1 MTDHV
6 DIAQLE
12 EAKEIEAHVT
22 LEPDSLDPAELDPK
36 TANIV
41 YHDWEARNYDDKWSI
56 SFDDR
61 CISYAREKF
70 LKIAPEHHYGK
81 VLEIGTGTG
90 FFIINLTQ
98 AGLVNEPYA
107 TDISPGM
114 VEVCLRNAQNVGI
127 HNMKARAADAENL
140 PFEDEFFDLVVG
152 HAVLHHLPDV
162 EASFR
167 EAFRVLKP
175 GGALV
180 IAGEPTRIGY
190 AIVGLAKRATATAMK
205 TVGARLG
212 LTRGS
217 SNGHVDP
224 EAKLE
229 AHVDLHEF
237 HPHMVERWARDAG
250 FEPVKV
256 QTEEFVSGIFGWS
269 VRTIEA
275 LARPG
280 LLKDKWAWFAY
291 RNYMRL
297 YRLDDLVTRHILPK
311 PLFYNL
317 LLYAEKPKHPE
328 R

>member
-1 MTDHV
+1 MTEHLE
-6 DIAQLE
+6 IAQLE
-12 EAKEIEAHVT
+12 EAKEIEANVALDHET
-22 LEPDSLDPAELDPK
+22 LDPGELDPK

-41 YHDWEARNYDDKWSI
+41 YHDWEARSYDDKWSI
-56 SFDDR
+56 SFDER

-70 LKIAPEHHYGK
+70 LKVAPEKHYGK
-81 VLEIGTGTG
+81 VLEIGSGTG

-114 VEVCLRNAQNVGI
+114 VKVCLRNAQNVGI
-127 HNMKARAADAENL
+127 HNMKARAVDAEKL
-140 PFEDEFFDLVVG
+140 PFEDDFFDLVVG

-167 EAFRVLKP
+167 EALRVLKP

-180 IAGEPTRIGY
+180 IAGEPTRIGF

-205 TVGARLG
+205 TVGARLA
-212 LTRGS
+212 LTRPAAKKGEA
-217 SNGHVDP
+217 DP
-224 EAKLE
+224 EAALE

-250 FEPVKV
+250 FEPVRI

-269 VRTIEA
+269 VRTVEA

-280 LLKDKWAWFAY
+280 LLGEKWAWFAY

-297 YRLDDLVTRHILPK
+297 YKLDNLVTRRILPK

-317 LLYAEKPKHPE
+317 LLYAEKPTHE
-328 R
+328 

>member
-1 MTDHV
+1 MTEQMK
-6 DIAQLE
+6 ITQLE
-12 EAKEIEAHVT
+12 EAKEIEAQAA
-22 LEPDSLDPAELDPK
+22 LDPDALDPAELDPK

-41 YHDWEARNYDDKWSI
+41 YHDWEARSYDDKWSI
-56 SFDDR
+56 SFDER

-70 LKIAPEHHYGK
+70 LKVAPEKHYGK
-81 VLEIGTGTG
+81 VLEIGSGTG

-114 VEVCLRNAQNVGI
+114 VEVCLRNAQHVGI
-127 HNMKARAADAENL
+127 HNMKARAVDAEKL
-140 PFEDEFFDLVVG
+140 PFEDDFFDLVVG

-162 EASFR
+162 EASFH

-180 IAGEPTRIGY
+180 IAGEPTRIGF

-205 TVGARLG
+205 TVGGRFG
-212 LTRGS
+212 LTRKPAKKGEA
-217 SNGHVDP
+217 DP
-224 EAKLE
+224 EAALE

-237 HPHMVERWARDAG
+237 HPHMVEDWAKKAG
-250 FEPVKV
+250 FEPVRIE
-256 QTEEFVSGIFGWS
+256 TEEFVSGIFGWS

-280 LLKDKWAWFAY
+280 LLGEKWAWFAY

-297 YRLDDLVTRHILPK
+297 YKLDNLVTRRVLPK

-317 LLYAEKPKHPE
+317 LLYAEKPKHE
-328 R
+328 